1 MVKNE
6 LIKRSPLRIL
16 EKSIHGEISR
26 GHIGVIAGRKG
37 TGKTACLVHIA
48 TDQLLQNKHVI
59 HASFAER
66 TDHIISWYEDIFAE
80 IAARRE
86 LDDAMDVH
94 DELVK
99 HRVIM
104 NFVQSEVDVAQFI
117 KSLQTMMTDGKFA
130 ADLIVV
136 DGYDFEHGQPET
148 IAAIRR
154 FAEEHG
160 LAFWFSA
167 SVHRDDPRTDE
178 NGVPILLSS
187 YIDSISVLITLHAEA
202 DCVKLNLCKDHDQ
215 YVTEDLHLM
224 LDPRSL
230 LIAQNP

>member
-6 LIKRSPLRIL
+6 LVKRSPLRIL
-16 EKSIHGEISR
+16 EKSIHGEVGR
-26 GHIGVIAGRKG
+26 GDIGVIAARKG

-66 TDHIISWYEDIFAE
+66 TDHIVSWYEDIFAE
-80 IAARRE
+80 IAERRE
-86 LDDAMDVH
+86 LDNAMEVH

-104 NFVQSEVDVAQFI
+104 NFVQSEIDVAQFI
-117 KSLQTMMTDGKFA
+117 KSLQTMMKDGEFA

-136 DGYDFEHGQPET
+136 DGYDFEHGTPET
-148 IAAIRR
+148 LASIRS

-167 SVHRDDPRTDE
+167 SIHRDDPRTDE
-178 NGVPILLSS
+178 NGVPVLLSS
-187 YIDSISVLITLHAEA
+187 YIDSISVLITLHAES
-202 DCVKLNLCKDHDQ
+202 DCVKLSLCKDHDR
-215 YVTEDLHLM
+215 YVAEDLHLQ

-230 LIAQNP
+230 LIAQDS